1 MCDDRRTLK
10 VAVETAALVLLVAV
24 LACWT
29 VPVEVLLITAAVIDD
44 DSPPPLASFADVVVA
59 AAAAASEEE
68 VDEPYVRN
76 DTSSTASVGASK
88 FLNEPLS
95 ASFTGS

>member
-44 DSPPPLASFADVVVA
+44 DSPPPLASFADVVA
-59 AAAAASEEE
+59 AAAALERE
-68 VDEPYVRN
+68 VDEPHVRN